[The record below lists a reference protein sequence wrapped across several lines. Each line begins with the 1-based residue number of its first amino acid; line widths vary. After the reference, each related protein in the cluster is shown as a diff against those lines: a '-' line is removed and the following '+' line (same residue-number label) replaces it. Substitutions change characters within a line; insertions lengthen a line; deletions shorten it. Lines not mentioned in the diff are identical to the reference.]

1 MTESNVG
8 LPADAERFVLP
19 SHFVE
24 SDSLEVQGFVT
35 SALRDLPADA
45 TDRDKAIRLF
55 EAVRD
60 DIRYDP
66 YCFALDEES
75 YRASKI
81 AGAEAAFCVPKAILL
96 AACLRAVG
104 IPAALGFADVRNHLN
119 TPKLQE
125 LMGTDLF
132 IYHGYVQ
139 LWLDGEPY
147 KVTPAF
153 NMELCERFGVKPLIF
168 DGYHDALFH
177 EFDEENQRHMEY
189 VNDRGLY
196 FDAPIAEFLTAFKAT
211 YPKLEEFNRIRIS
224 RDASGYDSGFAKE
237 EAREVSGGF
246 HAWAGVSLS
255 QCPDERRFN
264 KGVRTPVG
272 SATAAHGRRLCG
284 RNSRWP
290 DRLGLSDAAGSLQA
304 GDDGNDGRCCQYRR
318 HRPRQ
323 SALVAT
329 RAPG

>member
-1 MTESNVG
+1 MDKSDEDLPTE
-8 LPADAERFVLP
+8 AERYVMP
-19 SHFVE
+19 SRFVE

-35 SALRDLPADA
+35 SALRNLPVDA
-45 TDRDKAIRLF
+45 TNRDKAVRLF

-66 YCFALDEES
+66 YCFALDEDS
-75 YRASKI
+75 YRASRI

-139 LWLDGEPY
+139 LWLGNEAY

-153 NMELCERFGVKPLIF
+153 NMELCERFGVKPLVF

-177 EFDEENQRHMEY
+177 EFDEQDHRHMEY

-196 FDAPIAEFLTAFKAT
+196 FDAPMSEFLVAFKET

-224 RDASGYDSGFAKE
+224 KDASGYDDGFAKE
-237 EAREVSGGF
+237 GAS
-246 HAWAGVSLS
+246 
-255 QCPDERRFN
+255 
-264 KGVRTPVG
+264 
-272 SATAAHGRRLCG
+272 
-284 RNSRWP
+284 
-290 DRLGLSDAAGSLQA
+290 
-304 GDDGNDGRCCQYRR
+304 
-318 HRPRQ
+318 
-323 SALVAT
+323 
-329 RAPG
+329 

>member
-1 MTESNVG
+1 MEKSEG
-8 LPADAERFVLP
+8 DLPAEAERYVMP

-24 SDSLEVQGFVT
+24 SDCLEVQGFVS
-35 SALRDLPADA
+35 SALRDLSPDA
-45 TDRDKAIRLF
+45 SRREKAIRLF
-55 EAVRD
+55 DAVRD

-66 YCFALDEES
+66 YCFALDEDS
-75 YRASKI
+75 YRASRI

-125 LMGTDLF
+125 LMDSDLF

-177 EFDEENQRHMEY
+177 EFDEENHRHMEY
-189 VNDRGLY
+189 VNDRGL
-196 FDAPIAEFLTAFKAT
+196 FVDAPIKEFLAAFSET
-211 YPKLEEFNRIRIS
+211 YPKLEDFNRDRIS
-224 RDASGYDSGFAKE
+224 KDSTGYDAGFAKE
-237 EAREVSGGF
+237 
-246 HAWAGVSLS
+246 
-255 QCPDERRFN
+255 
-264 KGVRTPVG
+264 G
-272 SATAAHGRRLCG
+272 SA
-284 RNSRWP
+284 
-290 DRLGLSDAAGSLQA
+290 
-304 GDDGNDGRCCQYRR
+304 
-318 HRPRQ
+318 
-323 SALVAT
+323 
-329 RAPG
+329 

>member
-1 MTESNVG
+1 MDKSDEDLPTE
-8 LPADAERFVLP
+8 AERYVMP
-19 SHFVE
+19 SRFVE

-35 SALRDLPADA
+35 SALRNLPVDA
-45 TDRDKAIRLF
+45 TNRDKAVRLF

-66 YCFALDEES
+66 YCFALDEDS
-75 YRASKI
+75 YRASRI

-139 LWLDGEPY
+139 LWLGNEAY

-153 NMELCERFGVKPLIF
+153 NMELCERFGVKPLVF

-177 EFDEENQRHMEY
+177 EFDEQDHRHMEY

-196 FDAPIAEFLTAFKAT
+196 FDAPMSEFLVAFKET
-211 YPKLEEFNRIRIS
+211 YPKLEEFNRVRIS
-224 RDASGYDSGFAKE
+224 KDASGYDAGFAKE
-237 EAREVSGGF
+237 GAS
-246 HAWAGVSLS
+246 
-255 QCPDERRFN
+255 
-264 KGVRTPVG
+264 
-272 SATAAHGRRLCG
+272 
-284 RNSRWP
+284 
-290 DRLGLSDAAGSLQA
+290 
-304 GDDGNDGRCCQYRR
+304 
-318 HRPRQ
+318 
-323 SALVAT
+323 
-329 RAPG
+329 

>member
-1 MTESNVG
+1 MDKSDDDLPTE
-8 LPADAERFVLP
+8 AERYVMP
-19 SHFVE
+19 SRFVE

-35 SALRDLPADA
+35 SALRDLPVGA
-45 TDRDKAIRLF
+45 TNRDKAIRLF

-66 YCFALDEES
+66 YCFALDEDS
-75 YRASKI
+75 YRASRI

-125 LMGTDLF
+125 LMGPDLF

-139 LWLDGEPY
+139 LWLGNEAY

-153 NMELCERFGVKPLIF
+153 NMELCERFGVKPLVF

-177 EFDEENQRHMEY
+177 EFDEQNHRHMEY

-196 FDAPIAEFLTAFKAT
+196 FDAPMGEFLVAFKQT

-224 RDASGYDSGFAKE
+224 KDASGYDDGFAKE
-237 EAREVSGGF
+237 GAS
-246 HAWAGVSLS
+246 
-255 QCPDERRFN
+255 
-264 KGVRTPVG
+264 
-272 SATAAHGRRLCG
+272 
-284 RNSRWP
+284 
-290 DRLGLSDAAGSLQA
+290 
-304 GDDGNDGRCCQYRR
+304 
-318 HRPRQ
+318 
-323 SALVAT
+323 
-329 RAPG
+329 

>member
-1 MTESNVG
+1 MDKSDDDLPTE
-8 LPADAERFVLP
+8 AERYVMP
-19 SHFVE
+19 SRFVE

-35 SALRDLPADA
+35 SALRDLPVGA
-45 TDRDKAIRLF
+45 TNRDKAIRLF

-66 YCFALDEES
+66 YCFALDEDS
-75 YRASKI
+75 YRASRI

-125 LMGTDLF
+125 LMETDLF

-139 LWLDGEPY
+139 LWLGNEAY

-153 NMELCERFGVKPLIF
+153 NMELCERFGVKPLVF

-177 EFDEENQRHMEY
+177 EFDEQNHRHMEY

-196 FDAPIAEFLTAFKAT
+196 FDAPMGEFLVAFKET

-224 RDASGYDSGFAKE
+224 KDASGYDDGFAKE
-237 EAREVSGGF
+237 GAS
-246 HAWAGVSLS
+246 
-255 QCPDERRFN
+255 
-264 KGVRTPVG
+264 
-272 SATAAHGRRLCG
+272 
-284 RNSRWP
+284 
-290 DRLGLSDAAGSLQA
+290 
-304 GDDGNDGRCCQYRR
+304 
-318 HRPRQ
+318 
-323 SALVAT
+323 
-329 RAPG
+329 

>member
-1 MTESNVG
+1 MDKSDDD
-8 LPADAERFVLP
+8 LPAEAERYVMP
-19 SHFVE
+19 SRFVE

-35 SALRDLPADA
+35 SALRDLPVGA
-45 TDRDKAIRLF
+45 TNRDKAIRLF

-66 YCFALDEES
+66 YCFALDEDS
-75 YRASKI
+75 YRASRI

-139 LWLDGEPY
+139 LWLGNEAY

-153 NMELCERFGVKPLIF
+153 NMELCERFGVKPLVF
-168 DGYHDALFH
+168 DGYNDALFH
-177 EFDEENQRHMEY
+177 EFDEQNHRHMEY

-196 FDAPIAEFLTAFKAT
+196 FDAPMGEFLTTFKET

-224 RDASGYDSGFAKE
+224 KDASGYDDGFAKE
-237 EAREVSGGF
+237 GAS
-246 HAWAGVSLS
+246 
-255 QCPDERRFN
+255 
-264 KGVRTPVG
+264 
-272 SATAAHGRRLCG
+272 
-284 RNSRWP
+284 
-290 DRLGLSDAAGSLQA
+290 
-304 GDDGNDGRCCQYRR
+304 
-318 HRPRQ
+318 
-323 SALVAT
+323 
-329 RAPG
+329 

>member
-1 MTESNVG
+1 MDKSDDD
-8 LPADAERFVLP
+8 LPAEAERYVMP
-19 SHFVE
+19 SRFVE

-35 SALRDLPADA
+35 SALRDLPVGA
-45 TDRDKAIRLF
+45 TNRDKAIRLF

-66 YCFALDEES
+66 YCFALDEDS
-75 YRASKI
+75 YRASRI

-139 LWLDGEPY
+139 LWLGNEAY

-153 NMELCERFGVKPLIF
+153 NMELCERFGVKPLVF

-177 EFDEENQRHMEY
+177 EFDEQNHRHMEY

-196 FDAPIAEFLTAFKAT
+196 FDAPMGEFLVAFKQT

-224 RDASGYDSGFAKE
+224 KDASGYDDGFAKE
-237 EAREVSGGF
+237 GAS
-246 HAWAGVSLS
+246 
-255 QCPDERRFN
+255 
-264 KGVRTPVG
+264 
-272 SATAAHGRRLCG
+272 
-284 RNSRWP
+284 
-290 DRLGLSDAAGSLQA
+290 
-304 GDDGNDGRCCQYRR
+304 
-318 HRPRQ
+318 
-323 SALVAT
+323 
-329 RAPG
+329 